1 MLYIIES
8 IIFSFFK
15 IDTSVEKKNGQR
27 MLTTDSTN
35 RSKKQKVRRGEA
47 MQIKTTVKAEI
58 FSPGRLAKIKEI
70 NYLPHAGKDLGRCH
84 S

>member
-1 MLYIIES
+1 MLHIIES

-15 IDTSVEKKNGQR
+15 IDTSIEKNGQR
-27 MLTTDSTN
+27 MLTTNSAN
-35 RSKKQKVRRGEA
+35 RNKKQKVRRGEGV
-47 MQIKTTVKAEI
+47 QSKTTVKAEI

-70 NYLPHAGKDLGRCH
+70 NYPPHTGKDLGRCH